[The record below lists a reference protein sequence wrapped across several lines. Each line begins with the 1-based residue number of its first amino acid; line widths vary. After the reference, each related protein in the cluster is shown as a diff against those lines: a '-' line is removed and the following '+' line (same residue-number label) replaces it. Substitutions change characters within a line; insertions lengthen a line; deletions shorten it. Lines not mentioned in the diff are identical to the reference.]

1 MNEEIDFEEGIV
13 ETTDE
18 TMSEH
23 VPDRLVED
31 DRPSIFDP
39 EWNNYVMSHFKD
51 DELIDGTTWV
61 SK

>member
-31 DRPSIFDP
+31 DRHSIFDP
-39 EWNNYVMSHFKD
+39 
-51 DELIDGTTWV
+51 
-61 SK
+61 